1 MESGAQQQC
10 WRLCLDKQIALP
22 YPLTNPPPTKPPREA
37 VDLQLCFLQTNPY
50 ITNPKV
56 FLSLIEFYN
65 ASKHASYLLINNL
78 PESTL
83 LSNNSSFKTNLCE
96 LILDNP
102 FLSIKEFV
110 DCKVYVEM

>member
-22 YPLTNPPPTKPPREA
+22 YPLTIPPPTKPPREA

-56 FLSLIEFYN
+56 LLSPIEVLNALIR
-65 ASKHASYLLINNL
+65 ASYSLINNL

-83 LSNNSSFKTNLCE
+83 LSDNSSFKTNLCDC
-96 LILDNP
+96 LLDNP
-102 FLSIKEFV
+102 FCSIKEFL
-110 DCKVYVEM
+110 DCKIYVAI